1 MFQSVFGHLPQRK
14 ITPRLGLGF
23 GLGLGLALGLGLVLG
38 LGTAIFLGDNW
49 GHFSP
54 PAKCFYK
61 SVPSNIFY
69 IKSSSQT
76 TLCKRC

>member
-14 ITPRLGLGF
+14 IAPRLGLGF
-23 GLGLGLALGLGLVLG
+23 GLGLGLALGLRLVLG

-54 PAKCFYK
+54 PAK
-61 SVPSNIFY
+61 
-69 IKSSSQT
+69 
-76 TLCKRC
+76 